1 MEHDWRKFAIVNDT
15 VMACRICGDVQ
26 GKRNRPCPG
35 KDEASFVG
43 YLINSPDLQEKDKP
57 LTDYSI

>member
-1 MEHDWRKFAIVNDT
+1 MEHEWRKFAIVNDT

-35 KDEASFVG
+35 VDEASFIG
-43 YLINSPDLQEKDKP
+43 HIINMPHLKDDDKP
-57 LTDYSI
+57 PNDYSI